1 MVETPFSAFQ
11 PPAPQQQQQP
21 TPQQLLKAGLS
32 GLFNQPP
39 MHRRSTSNNYVGG
52 GGNKNQQGMLQTFLQ
67 LQSLLQ
73 PMLLER
79 SQLQQNKMLPLAQK
93 KMRIDILNADIVRIK
108 ACIDQLSADHLASSS
123 DERSLLQALGS
134 LRMDQ
139 EIPQEAWNP
148 PFKHYPPPPPPGL
161 LTKPPPNHYN
171 RSTSWSLGEKKN
183 EHHHM
188 GLSNNTPARIANWL
202 MIKDTANIE
211 GSVLYSVCRQN
222 GTLLQLLSNHVT
234 GHSIACYRED
244 AALVQARLMQGRGLS
259 CDPLTNQD
267 ILRLLDASNG
277 GAAWVA
283 VTAPPSPPTAPPNNN
298 IPQLE

>member
-1 MVETPFSAFQ
+1 
-11 PPAPQQQQQP
+11 
-21 TPQQLLKAGLS
+21 
-32 GLFNQPP
+32 
-39 MHRRSTSNNYVGG
+39 
-52 GGNKNQQGMLQTFLQ
+52 MLQTFLQ

-183 EHHHM
+183 GECGGCIM
-188 GLSNNTPARIANWL
+188 NN
-202 MIKDTANIE
+202 
-211 GSVLYSVCRQN
+211 Y
-222 GTLLQLLSNHVT
+222 
-234 GHSIACYRED
+234 
-244 AALVQARLMQGRGLS
+244 
-259 CDPLTNQD
+259 
-267 ILRLLDASNG
+267 
-277 GAAWVA
+277 
-283 VTAPPSPPTAPPNNN
+283 
-298 IPQLE
+298 